1 MSLALSRE
9 RCIQRFSGESQEL
22 DYVKDLKKVSRKGY
36 HLDRVLIVDDSPEK
50 LERNYGN
57 SIHTRP
63 FFGAANDTELR
74 DPGRYLK
81 SLSQLTNVRC
91 VEKRGWKETV
101 LPQDSD

>member
-1 MSLALSRE
+1 MHPGNVVRSSFGWRSGLLRAKIISKQSSRERCLVSLALSRE

-57 SIHTRP
+57 AIYTWP
-63 FFGAANDTELR
+63 FFW
-74 DPGRYLK
+74 
-81 SLSQLTNVRC
+81 SSQ
-91 VEKRGWKETV
+91 
-101 LPQDSD
+101 